1 MFYFVNN
8 DLLSIFPQGITER
21 LARKNAFL
29 TRAKLKE
36 YLSSGHAPSSK
47 KEEFAM
53 TRLKELRGEKT
64 GDEQRWVYT
73 VLRGF
78 VYFEENTKNVGF
90 SFPCIVL
97 QKPSTKTKQ
106 KIKEWRLML
115 QFVRNVVF
123 KTQWKRKT
131 SKACCDN
138 QDYCFNN
145 LFLYFTSRPK
155 SRPLGVKT
163 GLKSPKELLQRQV
176 NNLEGKVDNLN
187 AELAQ
192 VMKTESELNNTVNQ
206 MEGDNNVPE
215 DRLAAV
221 IQQLTNAEL
230 HKNNLLKK
238 VDYLEDEIRKK
249 TKELNALNS
258 QRL

>member
-1 MFYFVNN
+1 MRHRQRKKNSPWRGWKNLEERRLETSKGEFIQYFG
-8 DLLSIFPQGITER
+8 DLCT
-21 LARKNAFL
+21 
-29 TRAKLKE
+29 
-36 YLSSGHAPSSK
+36 
-47 KEEFAM
+47 
-53 TRLKELRGEKT
+53 LRRM
-64 GDEQRWVYT
+64 Q
-73 VLRGF
+73 
-78 VYFEENTKNVGF
+78 KNVGF

-97 QKPSTKTKQ
+97 QKPSTKIKQ
-106 KIKEWRLML
+106 KIKGWRLML
-115 QFVRNVVF
+115 QFVRNVVL
-123 KTQWKRKT
+123 KTQWKTKT

-192 VMKTESELNNTVNQ
+192 VLKTESELNNTVNQ

>member
-78 VYFEENTKNVGF
+78 EENGKNVGF
-90 SFPCIVL
+90 RFPCIVL

-115 QFVRNVVF
+115 QFVRNVVL

>member
-1 MFYFVNN
+1 
-8 DLLSIFPQGITER
+8 
-21 LARKNAFL
+21 
-29 TRAKLKE
+29 
-36 YLSSGHAPSSK
+36 
-47 KEEFAM
+47 
-53 TRLKELRGEKT
+53 
-64 GDEQRWVYT
+64 
-73 VLRGF
+73 
-78 VYFEENTKNVGF
+78 
-90 SFPCIVL
+90 
-97 QKPSTKTKQ
+97 
-106 KIKEWRLML
+106 ML
-115 QFVRNVVF
+115 QFVRNVVL